1 MFYYVTLNLIMCLQD
16 EGQIRYHVVLDE
28 KLLKNNLHNGMHR
41 ETMLGFSYQIG
52 FFLHNSQVL
61 LSALAQRNRF
71 PAFSESSFNFKLTRS
86 QKELRTPHVLLGLS
100 CHSNARPLS
109 DLLNTKSP
117 LKGSAIEF
125 DFSYA
130 VPI

>member
-1 MFYYVTLNLIMCLQD
+1 MHCYITLDFIVCLQD

-41 ETMLGFSYQIG
+41 ETMLGFSYQVG

-71 PAFSESSFNFKLTRS
+71 PAFYKSSFNFKLATQSKRAMHPTLAS
-86 QKELRTPHVLLGLS
+86 GT
-100 CHSNARPLS
+100 
-109 DLLNTKSP
+109 
-117 LKGSAIEF
+117 
-125 DFSYA
+125 
-130 VPI
+130 